1 MQELA
6 NVLFWGG
13 LGALA
18 YVYVGYYLLLLLFSR
33 LFPYRL
39 IVDEGYTPSVTVLFS
54 AYNERVSLPDKIES
68 LRRLDYPRERLQVLA
83 ASDAS
88 DDGTS
93 EYLLAQDDIETVVM
107 ESRSGKNGALNRLL
121 PLARGEILFFTD
133 ANTVL
138 HPESLRAIAKRFAD
152 EQVGAVTGQLIFTH
166 EKEWS
171 AVGRGTGLYWR
182 YENAIKQAENRLGSM
197 LVGCGSVLAARRELV
212 SLLDERI
219 ANDLEIPTRI
229 GAMGRRVLL
238 EPDCRGFEKPHTDAL
253 EELKRTSRIVSRG
266 ARGFAALLP
275 VMARS
280 PLRLWQFISH
290 KFLRWLTLPMALM
303 ALAGSGLLRESSWI
317 ANYAWWGGL
326 TLLAASV
333 LGAWLLLADLRG
345 GWARPFTLLGHLLL
359 MYLGALWGL
368 LLALV
373 GRTPAA
379 WSVPQSSRG

>member
-152 EQVGAVTGQLIFTH
+152 EQVGAVTGQQI
-166 EKEWS
+166 
-171 AVGRGTGLYWR
+171 GR
-182 YENAIKQAENRLGSM
+182 AH
-197 LVGCGSVLAARRELV
+197 V
-212 SLLDERI
+212 
-219 ANDLEIPTRI
+219 
-229 GAMGRRVLL
+229 
-238 EPDCRGFEKPHTDAL
+238 
-253 EELKRTSRIVSRG
+253 
-266 ARGFAALLP
+266 
-275 VMARS
+275 
-280 PLRLWQFISH
+280 
-290 KFLRWLTLPMALM
+290 
-303 ALAGSGLLRESSWI
+303 
-317 ANYAWWGGL
+317 
-326 TLLAASV
+326 
-333 LGAWLLLADLRG
+333 
-345 GWARPFTLLGHLLL
+345 
-359 MYLGALWGL
+359 
-368 LLALV
+368 
-373 GRTPAA
+373 
-379 WSVPQSSRG
+379 